1 MAYSRTIE
9 ETIDTIIVSWSN
21 VEKKKMFGGVCYLMN
36 GNICFG
42 IINDF
47 LIVRAGEETAREK
60 LKEKHV
66 RPFDITGKP
75 MKGWFMVEEKGWK
88 TADDLNAWLVMGRDF
103 AASLPEKRT

>member
-1 MAYSRTIE
+1 MPYNKKIE
-9 ETIDTIIVSWSN
+9 ETIDSIIVTWSN
-21 VEKKKMFGGVCYLMN
+21 VEKKKMFGGVCYLIN

-42 IINDF
+42 IIKDF

-60 LKEKHV
+60 LRENHV

-88 TADDLNAWLVMGRDF
+88 TADDLNAWLTMGMDF
-103 AASLPEKRT
+103 AAALPEK

>member
-1 MAYSRTIE
+1 MPYNKKIE
-9 ETIDTIIVSWSN
+9 ESIDTIIVTWSN
-21 VEKKKMFGGVCYLMN
+21 VEKKKMFGGVCYLIN

-60 LKEKHV
+60 LRENHV

-75 MKGWFMVEEKGWK
+75 MKGWFMVEEMGWK
-88 TADDLNAWLVMGRDF
+88 TTADLNAWITIGRDF
-103 AASLPEKRT
+103 AATLPEK

>member
-1 MAYSRTIE
+1 MAYSRKIE
-9 ETIDTIIVSWSN
+9 ESIESLIESWTN
-21 VEKKKMFGGVCYLMN
+21 VEKKRMFGGVCYLIN

-60 LKEKHV
+60 LREKHV

-75 MKGWFMVEEKGWK
+75 MKGWFMVEEKGLK
-88 TADDLNAWLVMGRDF
+88 TSDDLNAWLAIGRDF
-103 AASLPEKRT
+103 AAALPEK

>member
-1 MAYSRTIE
+1 MAYNKKNE
-9 ETIDTIIVSWSN
+9 ETIDTLIGSWPN
-21 VEKKKMFGGVCYLMN
+21 VEKKRMFGGVCYLIN

-47 LIVRAGEETAREK
+47 LIVRAGVETAKEK
-60 LKEKHV
+60 LREKHV

-88 TADDLNAWLVMGRDF
+88 TTADLNAWLTIGRDF
-103 AASLPEKRT
+103 AAALPEK

>member
-1 MAYSRTIE
+1 MAYNRNIE
-9 ETIDTIIVSWSN
+9 ESIESLIASWPN
-21 VEKKKMFGGVCYLMN
+21 VEKKRMFGGVCYLIN

-42 IINDF
+42 IISDI

-60 LKEKHV
+60 LREKHV

-88 TADDLNAWLVMGRDF
+88 TAGDLNGWLLIGRDF
-103 AASLPEKRT
+103 AAALPEK